1 MFLQQF
7 DILESLQ
14 KIDLLADEGI
24 MLAFRIEGSFQISLY
39 QLDSFYAEVYFHTG
53 QNTIRFIRSFE
64 DTAQLNT
71 YLEKIDISEL
81 IKGLETE

>member
-7 DILESLQ
+7 DILESLE

-64 DTAQLNT
+64 DTAQLST

>member
-1 MFLQQF
+1 MWLPPCSIYVMFLQQF

-39 QLDSFYAEVYFHTG
+39 QLDSFYAEVFS
-53 QNTIRFIRSFE
+53 RC
-64 DTAQLNT
+64 
-71 YLEKIDISEL
+71 EKISIEL
-81 IKGLETE
+81 VIL